1 MKLAT
6 RVQKLSKPLADFA
19 KQFSSTM
26 VIEADDEES
35 LEKRGTL
42 YAVFDI
48 SSSTSLDPLLVTK
61 IVHDVLHDSYY
72 SSDVVSPIQSLEK
85 SIVAVKDKVAELSSL
100 DFNILAAVFWGNV
113 LYMVQFGK
121 GGSFLVRESIVKSVN
136 SATEGNFSEASGVV
150 KGDDVV
156 ILGTQSFIEKYN
168 PNDLVTGNVSF
179 SVGDLPERAS
189 ALLIKFAEV
198 SEFVSEEKP
207 LLAGGSGVGAQSTL
221 TIAKKA
227 SSELPKITLR
237 STSSFKIKPIYLVI
251 LVILALLGGSIFWTL
266 WGRDKTLQEG
276 EVSEDTESVLG
287 TGSENSTVET
297 DAAKDEEFKISRI
310 DPEAFYDI
318 KITDEAASPTDIT
331 VLDSLVVVA
340 DQNSGKVFVS
350 DIYTPKFSEETLA
363 FPGVR
368 NIAYWGGDLVFVD
381 NEGYKVYSAD
391 EAQDEVS
398 ESYAQTDL
406 GPSHSYLAFVY
417 AVVGD
422 TLNKYEKSTDV
433 LDESVWAQSP
443 VLQGAVSIAIDGNIY
458 VLRSDG
464 SLLKFYT
471 GEQVTF
477 EIKGL
482 DKGFLNP
489 TKVVKDVDLVNIYVA
504 DSGNNRVVILDEAG
518 NLVKQFIANGDAWNN
533 IRSIGVSRDE
543 SMLFVLSGSKV
554 YEVAL

>member
-1 MKLAT
+1 
-6 RVQKLSKPLADFA
+6 
-19 KQFSSTM
+19 
-26 VIEADDEES
+26 
-35 LEKRGTL
+35 
-42 YAVFDI
+42 
-48 SSSTSLDPLLVTK
+48 
-61 IVHDVLHDSYY
+61 
-72 SSDVVSPIQSLEK
+72 
-85 SIVAVKDKVAELSSL
+85 
-100 DFNILAAVFWGNV
+100 
-113 LYMVQFGK
+113 MVQFGK

-168 PNDLVTGNVSF
+168 PNDLVTGNISF

-398 ESYAQTDL
+398 GSYAQTDI
-406 GPSHSYLAFVY
+406 GPSHPYLAFVY

-543 SMLFVLSGSKV
+543 SALFVLSGSKV